1 MQNRRNFI
9 KTSALASLATLATPT
24 LVEAAKIKSFGI
36 QLYSLRDVVMQDHKN
51 VLTKLASF
59 GYKELEAYG
68 MDNEQAKHFFSA
80 DTKKLI
86 ADLGMKLISSHAMP
100 GRVADKPIKGSI
112 DDFAPKW
119 KKIVE
124 TGVQMGLKYITV
136 PYTEEPFRKSKD
148 DYKQLI
154 EMLNKLGEYTVSQ
167 GLKFTYHNHAFE
179 FDTYD
184 GEVMY
189 DLMLKESDAK
199 FVNFEMDLYW
209 VVFAGKNP
217 LDYFAK
223 YPGRFKQWHVKDMDK
238 IDKKL
243 NTDVGKGTIDFASIF
258 KQAKLAG
265 TKHFFVEQETGYN
278 PDSTTSAKNCATY
291 MKELKY

>member
-9 KTSALASLATLATPT
+9 KTTSLASLATLASTS
-24 LVEAAKIKSFGI
+24 LAEAAKLKSFGI
-36 QLYSLRDVVMQDHKN
+36 QLYSLRDIVMQDHKN
-51 VLTKLASF
+51 VLTQLASF

-68 MDNEQAKHFFSA
+68 MDSEQTKHFFSA

-86 ADLGMKLISSHAMP
+86 TDLGMKLISSHAMP
-100 GRVADKPIKGSI
+100 GRVADKSVKGSI
-112 DDFAPKW
+112 DDFAPNW
-119 KKIVE
+119 KKTVE
-124 TGVQMGLKYITV
+124 TGLKMGLKYITV
-136 PYTEEPFRKSKD
+136 PYTEEPYRKNKD

-154 EMLNKLGEYTVSQ
+154 EMLNKLGEYTVNQ
-167 GLKFTYHNHAFE
+167 GLKFTYHNHNFE

-189 DLMLKESDAK
+189 DLMLRESDAK
-199 FVNFEMDLYW
+199 YVNFEMDLYW

-243 NTDVGKGTIDFASIF
+243 NTDVGKGAIDFVNIF

-278 PDSTTSAKNCATY
+278 PDSTSSAKNCAIY
-291 MKELKY
+291 MKDLKY